1 MTTKS
6 KKDLKQ
12 PLLIAGVILI
22 LLGANTFLSAQ
33 IVQGQPSITVT
44 GNGIVSV
51 KPDTA
56 VIKLAVETSAQEA
69 AAAAAR
75 NATLMNS
82 VTQAVQKAGIKT
94 EDTATRGYNVF
105 RDTRYNSKTGNY
117 EEKGYKVVNTLT
129 VTVHDIQKTGTIIDA
144 ALKAGANQLSEVSFY
159 TKDTSEAYKQA
170 RTKAVLQ
177 AKEAAQ
183 TLSAAAGQKI
193 GAVLSIEELSG
204 IPIYRNTVNY
214 DVSMLKSSGQEATPI
229 TPGDTEVSVTV
240 KVVFELK

>member
-1 MTTKS
+1 M
-6 KKDLKQ
+6 
-12 PLLIAGVILI
+12 
-22 LLGANTFLSAQ
+22 
-33 IVQGQPSITVT
+33 
-44 GNGIVSV
+44 
-51 KPDTA
+51 
-56 VIKLAVETSAQEA
+56 
-69 AAAAAR
+69 
-75 NATLMNS
+75 
-82 VTQAVQKAGIKT
+82 
-94 EDTATRGYNVF
+94 
-105 RDTRYNSKTGNY
+105 
-117 EEKGYKVVNTLT
+117 
-129 VTVHDIQKTGTIIDA
+129 HDIQKTGAIIDA
-144 ALKAGANQLSEVSFY
+144 ALIAGAN
-159 TKDTSEAYKQA
+159 KQA